1 MRHSHSARTRR
12 TAAVV
17 CAVAAWGAASAQ
29 AADPPERYDT
39 FEITPFAGYA
49 FGGEFED
56 PGDESERDL
65 EADTAFGVIFDIAAD
80 EWRHYEFLYSNQSTE
95 VDGAAP
101 FDLDVQ
107 YLQIGGIVS
116 HPDAKYAIP
125 YFGITVGGAQFSPD
139 ASGLDTETKL
149 AFTVGGGMRIPIT
162 DHIGVRFDARAFI
175 TMLDTDDGEI
185 FCVSAGGATC
195 SIRAKSDT
203 FMQYAASLGV
213 TIGF

>member
-1 MRHSHSARTRR
+1 MRHSHSAWTPR
-12 TAAVV
+12 TAAVA
-17 CAVAAWGAASAQ
+17 CAVLAFGATSAQ
-29 AADPPERYDT
+29 AADEAARYNT
-39 FEITPFAGYA
+39 FELTPYAGYM

-56 PGDESERDL
+56 PTDESERDL
-65 EADTAFGVIFDIAAD
+65 EADAAFGVIFDIAAD
-80 EWRHYEFLYSNQSTE
+80 EWRHYEFLYSNQSSE

-101 FDLDVQ
+101 FDMDVQ

-116 HPDAKYAIP
+116 HPDARYAIP
-125 YFGITVGGAQFSPD
+125 YFGITLGGAQFSPD
-139 ASGLDTETKL
+139 APGLDTETKL
-149 AFTVGGGMRIPIT
+149 SFSVGGGMRIPIT

-213 TIGF
+213 TVGF